1 VRRER
6 KMSMDSSTHMKIAL
20 AEEWREILLFK
31 QLNEDMM
38 RHLCFSIRW
47 IIRYTRKNNLP
58 LPELERM
65 ENLLNEAMSYADK
78 IEP

>member
-1 VRRER
+1 
-6 KMSMDSSTHMKIAL
+6 MSIDSSTHMKIAL
-20 AEEWREILLFK
+20 AQEWREILLFK
-31 QLNEDMM
+31 KINEDMM
-38 RHLCFSIRW
+38 KHLCFSIRW

-65 ENLLNEAMSYADK
+65 ESLLNKAMSYADK